1 MAEFSCP
8 NLLAAVKDNPAAMA
22 ELTTLLKML
31 SELSDKVA
39 RLEARI
45 DQLTTNSHTSSKPPS
60 SDRHNPNKPPPRSL
74 RRSSGLAPGGQPGHA
89 GHSLERT
96 AEPNEVLETPLAA
109 NCPECGEPLEGA
121 KVETV
126 EVQARQ
132 VIEVEPPKRR
142 VVEHRGRAVRCP
154 RCGALIAPNFP
165 AGVNAP
171 VQYGNSVQ
179 TLVVYL
185 SVWQLVPSHRLS
197 EMMDQLFGCALSPG
211 SVVTMLRRA
220 AKNSTV
226 VVAAIREC
234 ILKEPWAGF
243 DETGLSLGGLIYWLH
258 TASTPS
264 YTLLHTHPKRGIE
277 GIVAGTIFLGFTGRA
292 IHDFLAAYMSL
303 GSGQHGLCNGHHLRD
318 LNFVEEVLKQS
329 WGAAMIEFLVETKN
343 KVEPLHKEGRQLS
356 ARELNKLQDRYFEIL
371 EEGYEQNPEPPP
383 KAKGKRGRPARGK
396 ALNLLDR
403 FRDHS
408 EAVMAFVL
416 HPGTP
421 FDNNH
426 AERDL
431 RMMKIRQKISGC
443 FRALDLPEA
452 FARLRS
458 IVATAA
464 KHSVSALR
472 AIEVLFEP
480 NPSLEAIIHPS
491 VEGT

>member
-1 MAEFSCP
+1 M
-8 NLLAAVKDNPAAMA
+8 
-22 ELTTLLKML
+22 
-31 SELSDKVA
+31 
-39 RLEARI
+39 
-45 DQLTTNSHTSSKPPS
+45 
-60 SDRHNPNKPPPRSL
+60 
-74 RRSSGLAPGGQPGHA
+74 
-89 GHSLERT
+89 
-96 AEPNEVLETPLAA
+96 
-109 NCPECGEPLEGA
+109 
-121 KVETV
+121 
-126 EVQARQ
+126 
-132 VIEVEPPKRR
+132 
-142 VVEHRGRAVRCP
+142 
-154 RCGALIAPNFP
+154 
-165 AGVNAP
+165 
-171 VQYGNSVQ
+171 
-179 TLVVYL
+179 
-185 SVWQLVPSHRLS
+185 
-197 EMMDQLFGCALSPG
+197 
-211 SVVTMLRRA
+211 
-220 AKNSTV
+220 
-226 VVAAIREC
+226 
-234 ILKEPWAGF
+234 
-243 DETGLSLGGLIYWLH
+243 
-258 TASTPS
+258 
-264 YTLLHTHPKRGIE
+264 LHTHPKRGLE
-277 GIVAGTIFLGFTGRA
+277 GIVAGTIFQGFTGRA

-356 ARELNKLQDRYFEIL
+356 SRQLDDLQDRYFQIL

-383 KAKGKRGRPARGK
+383 KAKGQRGRPARGK

-408 EAVMAFVL
+408 EAIMAFVL

-458 IVATAA
+458 VVATAA

-472 AIEVLFEP
+472 AIEALFEP